1 MGILLARDFRN
12 EALGFSSAIYG
23 CTIPMKLVEGNKVE
37 KQKKDA
43 KTILEQH
50 RKSPVFNRIDF
61 GRNQVIDQ
69 LPVLSKSLGDLI
81 L

>member
-1 MGILLARDFRN
+1 MGILLAKDFRN

-23 CTIPMKLVEGNKVE
+23 CTIPVKPVEGNNVE

-43 KTILEQH
+43 KKILEQQK
-50 RKSPVFNRIDF
+50 KSRVSNKIDL